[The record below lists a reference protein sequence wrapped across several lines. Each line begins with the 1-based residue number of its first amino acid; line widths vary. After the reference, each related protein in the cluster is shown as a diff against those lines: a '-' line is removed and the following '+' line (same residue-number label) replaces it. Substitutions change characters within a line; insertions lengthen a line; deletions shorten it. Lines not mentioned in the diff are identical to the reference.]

1 MKHIKELFPLG
12 WEIYK
17 IETMEIN
24 KLIRNSLR
32 DLIPYSSA
40 RDDFEGTASVFM
52 DANESPFE
60 TNIYCDL
67 LDVSLSDGQE
77 GTAPAKISCMSL
89 NRYPDPLQKDL
100 KNKISEL
107 NSVSVNNIFMG
118 NGSDEIIDLL
128 LRAFCEPGKDE
139 IIILPPTYGMYRVI
153 ADIQNVNVREV
164 RLTGDYQPDISGIS
178 KSACLGSKLLF
189 ICSPNNPTGNIV
201 LKEVVEELLNL
212 FPGIIVVDEAYIDFA
227 EDKTVLPLL
236 RKYQN
241 LVVLHTFSKAWGLA
255 GIRLGVGYADQ
266 SIIEVLNRIKMPYNV
281 NELTQRIALKALEQP
296 MRKQIHIKTILSEK
310 VNMVNDLKKL
320 DLVKSVYPSDANFLL
335 VKVRNAKLVYKYLVE
350 NGIVVRDRSDIP
362 GCEECLRI
370 TVGTHMENQKLLIFL
385 KEIANLPGPGSAR
398 KE

>member
-1 MKHIKELFPLG
+1 
-12 WEIYK
+12 
-17 IETMEIN
+17 MEIN
-24 KLIRNSLR
+24 KLIRNTLR

-40 RDDFEGTASVFM
+40 RDDFKGTASVFI

-67 LDVSLSDGQE
+67 LDVSLNDGQGHAASE
-77 GTAPAKISCMSL
+77 KISCKRL
-89 NRYPDPLQKDL
+89 NRYPDPMQKDL
-100 KNKISEL
+100 KIKISEIK
-107 NSVSVNNIFMG
+107 SVSVNNIFLG

-128 LRAFCEPGKDE
+128 LRAFCEPAKDE
-139 IIILPPTYGMYRVI
+139 VILLPPTYGMYRVV

-164 RLTGDYQPDISGIS
+164 RLTGDYQPDIARIYKHINS
-178 KSACLGSKLLF
+178 KSKLLF

-212 FPGIIVVDEAYIDFA
+212 FPGIVIVDEAYIDFA

-281 NELTQRIALKALEQP
+281 NGLTQRIALKALEQP
-296 MRKQIHIKTILSEK
+296 IRKQIHVETILSEK
-310 VNMVNDLKKL
+310 ENMVNDLKKL
-320 DLVKSVYPSDANFLL
+320 DLVKAVYPSDANFLL
-335 VKVRNAKLVYKYLVE
+335 VKVRNAKFTFKYLVE
-350 NGIVVRDRSDIP
+350 NGIVVRDRSDMP

-370 TVGTHMENQKLLIFL
+370 TVGTHMENQKLLTFL
-385 KEIANLPGPGSAR
+385 KEIANLPGPGSAD